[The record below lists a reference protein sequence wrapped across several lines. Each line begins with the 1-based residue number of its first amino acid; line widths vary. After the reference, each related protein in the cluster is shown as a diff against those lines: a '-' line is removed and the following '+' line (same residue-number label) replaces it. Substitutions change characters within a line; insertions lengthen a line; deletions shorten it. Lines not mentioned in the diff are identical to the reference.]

1 VDVKTKYQMLENSA
15 VKAEITVPKE
25 EIEKE
30 YNDLVNEYCK
40 TVQIKGF
47 RKGKVPPHVLIRKF
61 GPSLLD
67 EVVEKVIEKSVTEV
81 LENAEKKPI
90 SYGTPKVNAEGKLE
104 LGKDFS
110 FEIEYDTYPE
120 LEIGEY
126 KGIEIE
132 ELSTSILKADI
143 DRELKTL
150 QDQNS
155 LVMEKKNPVV
165 AKDDIV
171 TIDYSEVDEKGSEI
185 PNTKREGFVFQVGT
199 GYNLYKIDDDI
210 VGMKKDE
217 ERVIKKVYPS
227 DFETKELADKTVN
240 LKVKVINVKEK
251 QIPKIDDELAQDI
264 SDKYK
269 TLDDLKNDIKKNI
282 KESAD
287 TMIKNDKVGKILE
300 KIVANSKIP
309 VPKSMIDYD
318 LASRWKN
325 FVAQFRADEAFV
337 LKILE
342 ADGKTKENILEE
354 WKPASEKGL
363 KEALVIR
370 ELIEREKIEVSDEE
384 ADEEIKTEAERNNM
398 AFEDLKA
405 RFTNNRLME
414 NLKDDI
420 AKNKLFDLLI
430 KNAVITGKKKVKYLD
445 LQQGNY

>member
-1 VDVKTKYQMLENSA
+1 MDVKTKYQMLENSA

>member
-1 VDVKTKYQMLENSA
+1 MDVKTNYKMLENSA
-15 VKAEITVPKE
+15 VKAEITIPKE

-30 YNDLVNEYCK
+30 YNNLINEYCK

-47 RKGKVPPHVLIRKF
+47 RRGKVPPQVLIRKF

-67 EVVEKVIEKSVTEV
+67 ETAEKVIEKSITEI

-110 FEIEYDTYPE
+110 FDIEYDTYPE
-120 LEIGEY
+120 LEIGDY

-132 ELSTSILKADI
+132 ELTTSILKADI

-171 TIDYSEVDEKGSEI
+171 TIDYSEIDEKGSEI

-269 TLDDLKNDIKKNI
+269 TLDDLKKDIKKNI

-325 FVAQFRADEAFV
+325 FVAQFRADEASV

-370 ELIEREKIEVSDEE
+370 ELIEKEKIKVSDEE
-384 ADEEIKTEAERNNM
+384 ADEEIKTEAE
-398 AFEDLKA
+398 K
-405 RFTNNRLME
+405 
-414 NLKDDI
+414 
-420 AKNKLFDLLI
+420 
-430 KNAVITGKKKVKYLD
+430 
-445 LQQGNY
+445 

>member
-1 VDVKTKYQMLENSA
+1 MDVKTNYKMLENSA
-15 VKAEITVPKE
+15 VKAEITIPKE

-30 YNDLVNEYCK
+30 YNNLINEYCK

-47 RKGKVPPHVLIRKF
+47 RRGKVPPQVLIRKF

-67 EVVEKVIEKSVTEV
+67 ETAEKVIEKSITEI

-110 FEIEYDTYPE
+110 FDIEYDTYPE
-120 LEIGEY
+120 LEIGDY

-132 ELSTSILKADI
+132 ELTTSILKADI

-171 TIDYSEVDEKGSEI
+171 TIDYSEIDEKGSEI

-269 TLDDLKNDIKKNI
+269 TLDDLKKDIKKNI

-325 FVAQFRADEAFV
+325 FVAQFRADEASV

-370 ELIEREKIEVSDEE
+370 ELIEKEKIKVSDEE
-384 ADEEIKTEAERNNM
+384 ADEEIKTEAEKNNM
-398 AFEDLKA
+398 TFEDLKA

-414 NLKDDI
+414 SLKDDI